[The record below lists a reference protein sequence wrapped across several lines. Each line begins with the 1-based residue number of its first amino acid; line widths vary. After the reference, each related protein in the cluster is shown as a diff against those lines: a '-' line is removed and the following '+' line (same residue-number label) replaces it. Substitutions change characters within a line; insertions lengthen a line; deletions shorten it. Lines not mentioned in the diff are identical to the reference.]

1 MKKILSNRALVAAVI
16 VLVLS
21 AGGFFAVRA
30 VSAKSASVQTAVVNR
45 GDFVEYLQIRG
56 EIKARY
62 SKVLTAPSGSG
73 DLQIVKLAHT
83 GTQVKKDE
91 VILQFDPTNLQR
103 TLEQKQT
110 DLKSADAEI
119 QQQRAEGHMT
129 EEQNLTDSVSAKY
142 DVERAK
148 LETNKQE

>member
-1 MKKILSNRALVAAVI
+1 MKKILSNRALVAAVV
-16 VLVLS
+16 VLLLGT
-21 AGGFFAVRA
+21 GGFFAVRA
-30 VSAKSASVQTAVVNR
+30 VSAKSTSVPTAVVKR

-62 SKVLTAPSGSG
+62 SKILTAPSGSG
-73 DLQIVKLAHT
+73 DLQIVKLTHT

-129 EEQNLTDSVSAKY
+129 EEQNLTRSE
-142 DVERAK
+142 ERRVGK
-148 LETNKQE
+148 ECRDRR

>member
-1 MKKILSNRALVAAVI
+1 MKELFNNRRVLLSAVVI
-16 VLVLS
+16 VLIG
-21 AGGFFAVRA
+21 GGFLAVRG
-30 VSAKSASVQTAVVNR
+30 VSAKGTQIPTGVVKK

-73 DLQIVKLAHT
+73 DLQIIKLAHT
-83 GTQVKKDE
+83 GTLVKKDE

-119 QQQRAEGHMT
+119 QQQRAEGHMV
-129 EEQNLTDSVSAKY
+129 EEQNLTDSVAAKY
-142 DVERAK
+142 AVERAR
-148 LETNKQE
+148 